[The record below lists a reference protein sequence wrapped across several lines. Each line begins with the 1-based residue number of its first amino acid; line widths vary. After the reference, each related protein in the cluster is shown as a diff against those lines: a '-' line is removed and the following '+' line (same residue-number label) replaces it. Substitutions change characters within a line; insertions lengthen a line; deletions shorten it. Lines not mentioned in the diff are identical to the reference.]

1 MTVYVYQELCAMTD
15 YPVSRQPLIL
25 RFHRLIEAFSK
36 SDDERD
42 FFLDKVEGFLLFID
56 LEKNQEELSMVEDEI
71 KAHPERYSMIPKF
84 TYYET
89 KKFMEGFVNEKVYDI
104 DTKEKLLDIIGSSD
118 ARENFLEFIL
128 DHLSE
133 LEKWQQYYSD
143 RSRIRIIEFLR
154 DNDFRFV
161 FEEDIDLPKQTVEK
175 LKLNVFEAKVPKDI
189 QKARDHIDAK
199 SKTYYSPDALNPRPK
214 RGRPPKKQQVEE
226 FVVDFTTDLY
236 QTVPKACRYFL
247 FMPEFM
253 AQSISFSTKFET
265 EDEILASLKGSTKV
279 KSDSKLEA
287 LSQRLESL
295 RLLSSRLKGVKEEGV
310 IDQSLKGIIQNM
322 PEEPLS
328 ISAEAVQSGSGGKL
342 SSLAKRISGSPAES
356 EEKRRKRREV
366 SKIQYKTKSKK
377 TK

>member
-1 MTVYVYQELCAMTD
+1 MTD
-15 YPVSRQPLIL
+15 YPVACQPLIL

-56 LEKNQEELSMVEDEI
+56 LDKNQDELSVVEEEI

-104 DTKEKLLDIIGSSD
+104 DTKEKLLDIISSPD

-161 FEEDIDLPKQTVEK
+161 FEEDIDLPKALVEK
-175 LKLNVFEAKVPKDI
+175 LKFNVFETKVAKDI

-199 SKTYYSPDALNPRPK
+199 SKTYYSTEALNPRPK

-226 FVVDFTTDLY
+226 SVVDFTTDIY
-236 QTVPKACRYFL
+236 QTVPRECRHFL
-247 FMPEFM
+247 FTPDFM

-265 EDEILASLKGSTKV
+265 EDEVLASLKGSTKV

-295 RLLSSRLKGVKEEGV
+295 RLLSSKLKGVKEEGI
-310 IDQSLKGIIQNM
+310 IDSSLTGMLKEI
-322 PEEPLS
+322 PDEPLN
-328 ISAEAVQSGSGGKL
+328 IQAEAVVGGGKL
-342 SSLAKRISGSPAES
+342 SSLAKRISGSQGEG

-366 SKIQYKTKSKK
+366 SKIQYKTKAKK
-377 TK
+377 PKNADN